1 MNVSQAHGSLTS
13 AKQAQRI
20 NNNFCIYCG
29 DVNHYADDYPKA
41 NWKTLLCKI
50 VINNEKATIVK
61 PTALL
66 KTISPVNLEN
76 L

>member
-1 MNVSQAHGSLTS
+1 MSQAHGPLTS

-20 NNNFCIYCG
+20 NNNLCIYYE
-29 DVNHYADDYPKA
+29 DVNHYAGNYSKA

-50 VINNEKATIVK
+50 VIKNEKSTTVK